1 MEWDTV
7 RPYRHKKF
15 KFDDNQI
22 QKINNL
28 YSQRLNEDPNLKYLA
43 KVRERYNQNKD
54 KKLLSLNI
62 NTRKLE
68 KEARRTW
75 LLEIENNRRKVL
87 ELTTF
92 ESFEELEEHNKNE
105 NKENDEKIDLNKDF
119 LLIESTK
126 IVNDYINMNKKI
138 LLSERD

>member
-1 MEWDTV
+1 M
-7 RPYRHKKF
+7 
-15 KFDDNQI
+15 
-22 QKINNL
+22 
-28 YSQRLNEDPNLKYLA
+28 NEDPNLKYLA
-43 KVRERYNQNKD
+43 KVRERYDQNKD

-87 ELTTF
+87 GLTTF
-92 ESFEELEEHNKNE
+92 ESYEELEEHNKNE
-105 NKENDEKIDLNKDF
+105 NKKNDEKIDLNKDF
-119 LLIESTK
+119 LLIESTN